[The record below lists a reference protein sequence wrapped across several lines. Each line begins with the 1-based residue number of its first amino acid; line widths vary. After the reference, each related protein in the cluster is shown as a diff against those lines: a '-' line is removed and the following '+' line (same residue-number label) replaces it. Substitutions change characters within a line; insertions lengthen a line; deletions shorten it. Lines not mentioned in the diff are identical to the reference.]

1 MDDSRR
7 FLPLSAQ
14 QFQILLALFD
24 EDRHGYGIILDVEAR
39 TGGAVRLGT
48 GTLYTAVSGLV
59 DDGLIVESSRRPAAA
74 ADNHRRKYYRL
85 TALGRKVLEA
95 ETARLEALVREA
107 RRKGIRP
114 AVTRPA
120 WSRSK

>member
-14 QFQILLALFD
+14 QFQILLALVD
-24 EDRHGYGIILDVEAR
+24 DDRHGYGIILDVEAR
-39 TGGAVRLGT
+39 TGGVVRLGT

-74 ADNHRRKYYRL
+74 ADDHRRKYYRL

-95 ETARLEALVREA
+95 ETTRLEALVREA

-114 AVTRPA
+114 AVARPA

>member
-1 MDDSRR
+1 
-7 FLPLSAQ
+7 
-14 QFQILLALFD
+14 
-24 EDRHGYGIILDVEAR
+24 
-39 TGGAVRLGT
+39 
-48 GTLYTAVSGLV
+48 
-59 DDGLIVESSRRPAAA
+59 
-74 ADNHRRKYYRL
+74 L